1 MKTRSSFVAM
11 SLGLLASGASI
22 AILAILFGF

>member
-1 MKTRSSFVAM
+1 MNTRSSFLAM
-11 SLGLLASGASI
+11 SLGLLASCASI